1 MDSFCKLSKFL
12 GWRRERNLHIGQRGS
27 VPTFGMTGRKGEDTP
42 ATWPGPK
49 LNARKH
55 CVR

>member
-1 MDSFCKLSKFL
+1 LSKFL